1 MTDNVVNFPNEFNL
15 SVDLEDDSAIEGV
28 SEIIDIFAQGLHSA
42 HDVDPEILMVAMMEN
57 AAIWGI
63 RAGMDADDV
72 MDTFKRMRVRLEEE
86 YDA

>member
-15 SVDLEDDSAIEGV
+15 SVDLEDDSVIDGV
-28 SEIIDIFAQGLHSA
+28 FEIIDIFTQGLNTA
-42 HDVDPEILMVAMMEN
+42 HDVDPEVLMVAMMQN

-63 RAGMDADDV
+63 RAGMDAEDV
-72 MDTFKRMRVRLEEE
+72 MDTFKRMRVRFEEE

>member
-15 SVDLEDDSAIEGV
+15 SVDLEDDSVIDGV
-28 SEIIDIFAQGLHSA
+28 SEIIDIFTQGLNVA
-42 HDVDPEILMVAMMEN
+42 HDVDPEVLMVAMMQN

-72 MDTFKRMRVRLEEE
+72 TDTFKRMRVRFEEE

>member
-15 SVDLEDDSAIEGV
+15 SVDLEDDSVIDGV
-28 SEIIDIFAQGLHSA
+28 SEIIDIFTQGLNAA
-42 HDVDPEILMVAMMEN
+42 HDVEPEVLMVAMMQN

-72 MDTFKRMRVRLEEE
+72 TDTFKRMRVRFEEE